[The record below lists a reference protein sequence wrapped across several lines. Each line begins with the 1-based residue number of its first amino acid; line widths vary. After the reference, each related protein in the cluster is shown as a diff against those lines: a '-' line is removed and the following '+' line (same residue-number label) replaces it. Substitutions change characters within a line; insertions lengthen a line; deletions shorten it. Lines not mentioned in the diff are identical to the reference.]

1 MLTKKEQRLRRA
13 RQTRVRIAQQGAV
26 RLTVNRTNL
35 HIYASVISA
44 DGSKVLQQ
52 DEQLVFR
59 ASKDLR
65 IIDRIITLTAQDKDA
80 VFHDSKEGAIA
91 IRMTRALE
99 EPSTKAEIFTDAA
112 GLPTT
117 VAKLDNTGVNG
128 VYLSSEGKVGE
139 KESWSTRAKWMTL
152 SGNVRG
158 EDVCVGIFD
167 HPKNVTYPTYWHCR
181 GYGLFAANPFGPFA
195 LVEVRLALGALVLL
209 PFLWRERA
217 HFRAGMW
224 PRLAMIGAI
233 NSAIPFLLF
242 AWAAQ
247 RSPAAIGAI
256 CNAMTVLFAA
266 MVGFLFF
273 GQKIGLRRSLALL
286 VGFVGV
292 VVLATS
298 KAGGLSVGGAV
309 IAGATAALVATT
321 SVPFDAPKPLLDAIA
336 KGNFD
341 CPDSIYK

>member
-1 MLTKKEQRLRRA
+1 M
-13 RQTRVRIAQQGAV
+13 AQATT
-26 RLTVNRTNL
+26 TVDPIPQVAGRDWRTL
-35 HIYASVISA
+35 LELLA
-44 DGSKVLQQ
+44 L
-52 DEQLVFR
+52 
-59 ASKDLR
+59 
-65 IIDRIITLTAQDKDA
+65 
-80 VFHDSKEGAIA
+80 GAIW
-91 IRMTRALE
+91 
-99 EPSTKAEIFTDAA
+99 
-112 GLPTT
+112 G
-117 VAKLDNTGVNG
+117 
-128 VYLSSEGKVGE
+128 SS
-139 KESWSTRAKWMTL
+139 
-152 SGNVRG
+152 
-158 EDVCVGIFD
+158 F
-167 HPKNVTYPTYWHCR
+167 
-181 GYGLFAANPFGPFA
+181 LFMRIAANPFGPFA

-266 MVGFLFF
+266 LVGFLFF
-273 GQKIGLRRSLALL
+273 GQKIGTRRSLALL

-309 IAGATAALVATT
+309 VAGSTAALLYGVGVNLVRKHLAGIPPAAAAAATLGCAALLVLPFAAT
-321 SVPFDAPKPLLDAIA
+321 HWPTARIPPGAWGAADRHRRGLHGLCVPAVLPADPAHRPGSRIDGDLPGAAVRRGLRVGVPRRTGHAGDAGRRRADPGQRGGQPAGDMRLCGSW
-336 KGNFD
+336 GND
-341 CPDSIYK
+341 VSRDEAMGRRHRD